1 MSASADHTFDIKSAR
16 VDELKRGQDSTL
28 ETTEAELAEAT
39 KLTQADVTLRSL
51 SRDRLSGLELRQG

>member
-1 MSASADHTFDIKSAR
+1 MRQSRSKSR
-16 VDELKRGQDSTL
+16 DLLRQPCD
-28 ETTEAELAEAT
+28 AEAT